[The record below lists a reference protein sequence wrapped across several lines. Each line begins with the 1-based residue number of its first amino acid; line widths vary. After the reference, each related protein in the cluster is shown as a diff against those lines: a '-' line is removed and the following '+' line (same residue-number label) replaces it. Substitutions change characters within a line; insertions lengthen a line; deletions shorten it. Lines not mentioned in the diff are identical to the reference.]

1 VNNCVKAICPL
12 GEVLYNSSK
21 VHSGAVDIGE
31 NGVGLKQ
38 VCATL
43 CDLSFVLVKNGSDAN
58 IELGI
63 VAKNLQKE
71 EGCYLEEGCYF
82 LF

>member
-1 VNNCVKAICPL
+1 VNNCVKAIRPL

-21 VHSGAVDIGE
+21 VHSGAGDIGE

-43 CDLSFVLVKNGSDAN
+43 CDLSFVLVKNRSDAN

>member
-1 VNNCVKAICPL
+1 MNI
-12 GEVLYNSSK
+12 LYTK
-21 VHSGAVDIGE
+21 YPK

-38 VCATL
+38 GCATL

-63 VAKNLQKE
+63 VVKKLQKE
-71 EGCYLEEGCYF
+71 EGCYLDEGSYF
-82 LF
+82 IF